1 MIIKIDKAFEKDTR
15 KISEQKLLHQIADL
29 IETLQLVNSISEIR
43 NIKKLK
49 SYSNYYRI
57 RIGNYRIG
65 LQINSNQIIFIRI
78 LHRKDIYTFFP

>member
-15 KISEQKLLHQIADL
+15 KISEQKLLHQIAD
-29 IETLQLVNSISEIR
+29 LVNSISEIR